1 LLTLPGIVLDTNVVS
16 EPKRAVPDP
25 NVVAWYARQSA
36 DQLYVTSTVLAELA
50 FGIELLPAGRRRRSL
65 EAWLGERVISL
76 FEGRIL
82 PFDTEDPLV
91 YGRLM
96 AAARRRGRPARVGD
110 AEIAAVAIRHGFAIA
125 TRNTSDFADFG
136 APLLNPWQDSA

>member
-1 LLTLPGIVLDTNVVS
+1 LTLPGIVLDTNLVS

-36 DQLYVTSTVLAELA
+36 DQLYVTSTVVAELA
-50 FGIELLPAGRRRRSL
+50 FGIELLPAGGRRRSL

-76 FEGRIL
+76 FAGRIL
-82 PFDTEDPLV
+82 PFDTEDALV

-125 TRNTSDFADFG
+125 TRNTSDFAAFG
-136 APLLNPWQDSA
+136 APLLNPWQDPR